1 MKRHH
6 IILILIILIGIL
18 FRSYQLTERF
28 LFAADGD
35 LYSWIVK
42 DIVVNHHFRLV
53 GQLTSAPGIFI
64 GPLFYYLLVP
74 FFLLAKMDP
83 LGVSL
88 LGIIIG
94 ILTILSYYFVLGKL
108 FNKTTGLIAGFLH
121 AILLSTVGFDR
132 WIVPTL
138 PTKLWAIW
146 YFYVVIK
153 LTRGN
158 FTLLPVLGIL
168 IGLIWHVHIALITT
182 LAAVPVAIYLSKK
195 IPTKKQVIL
204 FFVGLII
211 TSLPLILFEARHH
224 FQQFFSLIENFTIPR
239 EGPSGFK
246 KFSLVLGMIVQN
258 TNTLFFAPYSFQLTK
273 NIFFPLLI
281 LLSPL
286 LLIRQKLVYLKDL
299 FPIYF
304 WVFGVIAFFS
314 ISSSPISEYY
324 FSNLEMLFITL
335 TSLLFAFIFQKG
347 KIFKIIILTVLFILF
362 IKDTYFF
369 LTQYIYH
376 KDYFERKSI
385 VAEIKKDMLN
395 QKYPCAG
402 ITYITALGEN
412 VGFRYFFY
420 MENIHLVH
428 PSLEIP
434 VYNIVLPDE
443 LSKEV
448 NIKYGHI
455 GLILPTSIPSKETI
469 QKSCEVPNTNLT
481 DPVLGYVE

>member
-168 IGLIWHVHIALITT
+168 IGLIWHVHISLITT

-195 IPTKKQVIL
+195 IPTKKQIIL

-239 EGPSGFK
+239 EEPSGFK
-246 KFSLVLGMIVQN
+246 KFSLVLGMIAQN
-258 TNTLFFAPYSFQLTK
+258 TNTFFFAPFSFELTK

-281 LLSPL
+281 LCSPL
-286 LLIRQKLVYLKDL
+286 ILIKRGIISLKDL
-299 FPIYF
+299 IPIYF
-304 WVFGVIAFFS
+304 WILGSIAFFS

-324 FSNLEMLFITL
+324 FSNLEVIFIAFISLFL
-335 TSLLFAFIFQKG
+335 AFIFHKNR
-347 KIFKIIILTVLFILF
+347 KFKFIILIILLIIF
-362 IKDTYFF
+362 LKDSYFF

-385 VAEIKKDMLN
+385 VAEIKKDMLK

-455 GLILPTSIPSKETI
+455 GLILPTSVPSTETI
-469 QKSCEVPNTNLT
+469 QKSCAVPNTNLT